1 MSISEQVTAL
11 ATRIG
16 QECYTL
22 HGKCGVLTNLTTTE
36 KSSLVGA
43 VNELKT
49 SIDTVSGQ
57 YTTLS
62 GKVTANEQAIAA
74 IQEQLVGGV
83 AHIDDT
89 QVSASTTYSSQKI
102 ASEITAAKNA
112 VKNDILGGAG
122 EAYDTL
128 KELADLIGENKDAID
143 ALEQIANNHV
153 RYDQAQSLT
162 DEQKTQARSNI
173 GAASTADLT
182 ALQSTVSGNTTKI
195 DALTT
200 AVGNTDADFVAVF
213 ETALSGSK

>member
-16 QECYTL
+16 HECYTL
-22 HGKCGVLTNLTTTE
+22 HGKCGVLTNLTTKE
-36 KSSLVGA
+36 KTSLVGA

-74 IQEQLVGGV
+74 MSAQLVGGV
-83 AHIDDT
+83 AHIDDS
-89 QVSASTTYSSQKI
+89 QVSASSTYSSQKI
-102 ASEITAAKNA
+102 SSEITAAKQA
-112 VKNDILGGAG
+112 VKDEILGGAG
-122 EAYDTL
+122 DAYDTL
-128 KELADLIGENKDAID
+128 KELADLIDENKDAID

-153 RYDQAQSLT
+153 RYDQKQTLT

-173 GAASTADLT
+173 GAASTTELT

-200 AVGNTDADFVAVF
+200 AVGDTEADFVAVF
-213 ETALSGSK
+213 ETALSGS

>member
-22 HGKCGVLTNLTTTE
+22 HGKCGVLTNLTTKE

-74 IQEQLVGGV
+74 IQAQLVGGV
-83 AHIDDT
+83 AHIDDS
-89 QVSASTTYSSQKI
+89 QVSASSTYSSQKI
-102 ASEITAAKNA
+102 SSEITAAKQA
-112 VKNDILGGAG
+112 VKDEILGGAG
-122 EAYDTL
+122 AAYDTL
-128 KELADLIGENKDAID
+128 KELADLIDENKDAID

-153 RYDQAQSLT
+153 RYDQKQTLT

-173 GAASTADLT
+173 GAASATDLT

-195 DALTT
+195 DELTT
-200 AVGNTDADFVAVF
+200 AVGDTEADFVAVF
-213 ETALSGSK
+213 ETALSGS